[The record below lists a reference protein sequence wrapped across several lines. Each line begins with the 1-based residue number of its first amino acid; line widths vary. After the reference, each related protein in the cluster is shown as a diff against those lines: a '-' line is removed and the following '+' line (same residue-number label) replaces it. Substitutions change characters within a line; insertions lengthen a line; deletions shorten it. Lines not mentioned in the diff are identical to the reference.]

1 MKKAMCKATS
11 HKCPA
16 TARTN
21 GKGASPEMPKVE
33 EGAPEALRL
42 NKAIASRGF
51 CSRRQADTL
60 IFAGKV
66 MVDGVTV
73 TDPSLHAGP
82 DAEIIIDGHRLS
94 GGGICRYL
102 MMNKAVRTVCTAND
116 PEGRPTVLDALPPD
130 FRGERLYPVGRLDYF
145 SEGLLILTN
154 DGELAHR
161 LMHPRFHLSKR
172 YEVLVRGKVTQEALL
187 SMQRGMILAEGE
199 KLAPVDVRSH
209 PAPNGMT
216 RLSMV
221 LHQGVNR
228 QIRRM
233 CRDLNL
239 TVLRLQ
245 RVAQGPLS
253 LGDLASG
260 CVRALSPAETM
271 ALRKAV
277 ALPC

>member
-1 MKKAMCKATS
+1 MKKIMRKPISDSRSANSKAITT
-11 HKCPA
+11 P
-16 TARTN
+16 T
-21 GKGASPEMPKVE
+21 MPKTE
-33 EGAPEALRL
+33 DGAQPQTLRL

-51 CSRRQADTL
+51 CSRRKADEL
-60 IFAGKV
+60 IFSGKV

-73 TDPSLHAGP
+73 TDPSLRVGP
-82 DAEIIIDGHRLS
+82 DAEITTDGHRLP

-116 PEGRPTVLDALPPD
+116 PEGRPTVLDALPPEY
-130 FRGERLYPVGRLDYF
+130 RSERLFPVGRLDYF

-161 LMHPRFHLSKR
+161 LMHPRFHLPKR
-172 YEVLVRGKVTQEALL
+172 YEVLVRGPVPHETLL
-187 SMQRGMILAEGE
+187 TMRRGMILAEGE
-199 KLAPVDVRSH
+199 KLAPVEVQAH
-209 PAPNGMT
+209 PAQNGTT
-216 RLSMV
+216 RLSMT

-245 RVAQGPLS
+245 RVAQGPLN
-253 LGDLASG
+253 LGGLASG
-260 CVRALSPAETM
+260 SVRALSPDETM
-271 ALRKAV
+271 ALKKAV